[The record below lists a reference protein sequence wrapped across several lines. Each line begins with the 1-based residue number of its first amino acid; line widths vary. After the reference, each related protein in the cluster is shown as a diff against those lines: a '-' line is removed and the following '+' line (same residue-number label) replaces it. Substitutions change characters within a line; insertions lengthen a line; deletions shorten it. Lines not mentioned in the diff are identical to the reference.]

1 MNYEEIPANI
11 FYSFKPALVIFGPLF
26 FHIFL
31 RISLSSSLINPVGI
45 FNWNCVHFSLTTL
58 ACLEGCDGLLSH
70 LSAFALAL
78 PWWLNPAA
86 TWFFSN
92 VRQIML
98 FTYSK
103 SSTCFSTQSPH
114 ITYKYLTQTGP
125 LSLLPHHLL
134 LFSFLPPAQPC
145 FPPYCSP
152 TIPGTFRS
160 LRIFFYYWILNLF
173 SFCDFYC
180 ICPSFIIKT
189 IKVNFHNVL

>member
-1 MNYEEIPANI
+1 MKKSQQIYLS
-11 FYSFKPALVIFGPLF
+11 YSFKPALVIFGPLF

-145 FPPYCSP
+145 FPPYCLPTFLAHSDLWGFFFTTEFWIYSP
-152 TIPGTFRS
+152 S
-160 LRIFFYYWILNLF
+160 VIFMVSALL
-173 SFCDFYC
+173 
-180 ICPSFIIKT
+180 
-189 IKVNFHNVL
+189 L